1 MILSRKLLNKLRSVD
16 CMLFISNTFTTEIG
30 KKLSEHLATP
40 WGWFFCYLKIIID
53 LGINMNTNILNI
65 K

>member
-40 WGWFFCYLKIIID
+40 WGWFFAIWKL
-53 LGINMNTNILNI
+53 
-65 K
+65 